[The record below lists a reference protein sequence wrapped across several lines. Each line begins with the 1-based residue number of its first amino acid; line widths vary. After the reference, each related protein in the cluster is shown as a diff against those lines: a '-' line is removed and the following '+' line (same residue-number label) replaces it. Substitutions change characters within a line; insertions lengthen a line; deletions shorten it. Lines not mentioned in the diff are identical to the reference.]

1 MANTLKKTKQ
11 KSVTKVADGVIVDKN
26 GKNLYL
32 CYCCG
37 GTSVMERYTNIVRS
51 DLWKGMG
58 GHLPICKDCMYTLYN
73 NLLEDVYDG
82 NVKYAVR
89 RICSMFDI
97 YFNSEVYES
106 SKKVSSKNPISNYLQ
121 ILNSPSYS
129 CHKGKTY
136 NDTLYETSGDNTTTP
151 INITKDITKQD
162 NQDNQNAVTHK
173 VRKFFGTGFEESD
186 YQFLWEQYLD
196 WTDRNEVEGKSQEE
210 LVKRLCFKQ
219 LEIYKATKAGS
230 NTKDLD
236 ASFQSLL
243 NSANLSPKQ
252 IVSDEQDVH
261 SFGQL
266 IQKLENT
273 RPVADIDDELKDV
286 DKIGLYIDV
295 FFKGHLAK
303 MMGLKNGLSRLYG
316 KFMKKYTVEKPEYKD
331 DETNEALFDAIF
343 GNASFDDDDYEDYSN
358 EDNELEYD
366 EDDELDYDEG
376 NITSYDEEEVIDNA

>member
-1 MANTLKKTKQ
+1 MANTLRETKVKQ
-11 KSVTKVADGVIVDKN
+11 KSVSKISDGVIVDKN

-37 GTSVMERYTNIVRS
+37 GTSVMDRYTNIVRS
-51 DLWKGMG
+51 DLWKGMQ
-58 GHLPICKDCMYTLYN
+58 GHLPICKDCMYSLYN
-73 NLLEDVYDG
+73 RYLDDVYDG
-82 NVKYAVR
+82 NIKYAVR

-97 YFNSEVYES
+97 YFNDEVYES
-106 SKKVSSKNPISNYLQ
+106 SKKVRSKNPISNYLQ
-121 ILNSPSYS
+121 ILNSPSYNI
-129 CHKGKTY
+129 HKGKTY
-136 NDTLYETSGDNTTTP
+136 DDTLFENAGVTNMPTKSKESEKNSDKDDKAV
-151 INITKDITKQD
+151 INH
-162 NQDNQNAVTHK
+162 N
-173 VRKFFGTGFEESD
+173 VRKFFGTGFSEDD
-186 YQFLWEQYLD
+186 YIFLWEQYLD

-219 LEIYKATKAGS
+219 LEIYKATKAGN

-252 IVSDEQDVH
+252 IVSDDQDVH

-273 RPVADIDDELKDV
+273 RPVADIDEELKDV

-303 MMGLKNGLSRLYG
+303 MMGLKNGLSRLYT
-316 KFMKKYTVEKPEYKD
+316 KFIKKYTVEKPEYED

-343 GNASFDDDDYEDYSN
+343 GNANLDDA
-358 EDNELEYD
+358 LEEVYD
-366 EDDELDYDEG
+366 EDDIDIPIDVEG
-376 NITSYDEEEVIDNA
+376 VVNDG

>member
-1 MANTLKKTKQ
+1 MANTLR
-11 KSVTKVADGVIVDKN
+11 KSKSKMVIKSDGVIVDKN
-26 GKNLYL
+26 GKNLYI
-32 CYCCG
+32 CYSCG
-37 GTSVMERYTNIVRS
+37 NTSVMERFTNIVRS
-51 DLWKGMG
+51 TLWNGMG
-58 GHLPICKDCMYTLYN
+58 GHLPICKDCIYSYYLY
-73 NLLEDVYDG
+73 LLDNVYDG

-97 YFNSEVYES
+97 YFNDEVYES
-106 SKKVSSKNPISNYLQ
+106 SKKVNSKNPISNYLQ
-121 ILNSPSYS
+121 ILNSSTYNK
-129 CHKGKTY
+129 HRGKTY
-136 NDTLYETSGDNTTTP
+136 TDTLCETSGTTT
-151 INITKDITKQD
+151 TSSTVVWD
-162 NQDNQNAVTHK
+162 NKNQNVIKHQ
-173 VRKFFGTGFEESD
+173 VRKFFGSGFDEED
-186 YQFLWEQYLD
+186 YQFLYEQYLD
-196 WTDRNEVEGKSQEE
+196 WTNRNEVEGKSQEE

-219 LEIYKATKAGS
+219 LEIYKATKAGN

-252 IVSDEQDVH
+252 IISDEQDVH

-273 RPVADIDDELKDV
+273 RPVAEIDEELKDV

-303 MMGLKNGLSRLYG
+303 MMGLKNGLSRLYS

-343 GNASFDDDDYEDYSN
+343 GNANFDDNDVDDYNYS
-358 EDNELEYD
+358 DNDITLS
-366 EDDELDYDEG
+366 DDEGVVSDG
-376 NITSYDEEEVIDNA
+376 